1 MTGVSIVPD
10 EKAWLAATLERQWQE
25 VAAKHGANVGLLALL
40 DRRGLA
46 LAAIYFNIVT
56 ATCGAI
62 FFLP

>member
-1 MTGVSIVPD
+1 MTGPSIVPD

-46 LAAIYFNIVT
+46 LAANYFTNVT
-56 ATCGAI
+56 VTCGVI